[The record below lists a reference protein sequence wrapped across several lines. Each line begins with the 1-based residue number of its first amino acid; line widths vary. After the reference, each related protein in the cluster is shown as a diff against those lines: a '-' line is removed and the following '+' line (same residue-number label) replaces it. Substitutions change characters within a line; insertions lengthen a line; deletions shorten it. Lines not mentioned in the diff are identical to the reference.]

1 MNGKLSTAA
10 VIIISAF
17 AAAIDLILF
26 GGVHYNIVLG
36 IIAAASILPYL
47 TSHGNRRA
55 VSYELRIIIML
66 TIISALDIYFCSSLS
81 FIRPLT
87 AVTIA
92 AGIFFGAPAGYICGV
107 FSVLVVS
114 ELSGTGGWTVFQVCL
129 IGIIG
134 FFAGVLSRKARE
146 SNIFLSVLTLISAF
160 AFSCTGVL
168 SPIWSVDKGFNLQS
182 YPSILR
188 HSVKWFI
195 VYAVS
200 DIIVILILN
209 KFLSIKAERMKK
221 RFRIFEYNPKK

>member
-26 GGVHYNIVLG
+26 GGIHYNIVLG
-36 IIAAASILPYL
+36 IIAAAGILPYL

-55 VSYELRIIIML
+55 VSYELRIGILL
-66 TIISALDIYFCSSLS
+66 TSRSARGGCLCLSLS
-81 FIRPLT
+81 SIRPLT
-87 AVTIA
+87 AVTSA

-107 FSVLVVS
+107 FSVLAVS
-114 ELSGTGGWTVFQVCL
+114 VLSGTGGWTVFQVCL
-129 IGIIG
+129 MGIIG

-146 SNIFLSVLTLISAF
+146 SNIFLSILTLISAF

>member
-10 VIIISAF
+10 VIIISVF
-17 AAAIDLILF
+17 AVTIDLILF
-26 GGVHYNIVLG
+26 GGIHYNVVLG
-36 IIAAASILPYL
+36 IIAAAGILPYL

-114 ELSGTGGWTVFQVCL
+114 VLSGRGGWTVFQVCL
-129 IGIIG
+129 MGIIG

-168 SPIWSVDKGFNLQS
+168 SPIWSADKGFNLQS
-182 YPSILR
+182 YPSVLR
-188 HSVKWFI
+188 HSVKWFV

-200 DIIVILILN
+200 DIIVILIL
-209 KFLSIKAERMKK
+209 KKLLSRKAERIKK
-221 RFRIFEYNPKK
+221 RFRIFEYNLKK